1 MNEYKITALEIIN
14 QWNAMTAEQQ
24 ENYCKACVC
33 TALNDRYHLSAGYT
47 FEDAAQDTF
56 LRVLE
61 AMQDP
66 EALDADS
73 DKRTAAGKA
82 GNTLSA
88 VINRA
93 ARAGL
98 ERMAYQSR
106 KHGKASSH
114 QITTEDGDEIDTL
127 YLMAATNNTEEAAII
142 RITIRDFTESLDATS
157 KKILAGRIQG
167 MTEREISGVVPVSN
181 VAVHNRLA
189 KMQKALAKM
198 LR

>member
-1 MNEYKITALEIIN
+1 MTAKEIIAK
-14 QWNAMTAEQQ
+14 WNSMTTEQQ
-24 ENYCKACVC
+24 ENYCKAAVA
-33 TALNDRYHLSAGYT
+33 TALNDRYHLSTGYT
-47 FEDAAQDTF
+47 FEDATQDTF
-56 LRVLE
+56 LRALE

-66 EALDADS
+66 EALDDDS

-82 GNTLSA
+82 SNTLSM

-98 ERMAYQSR
+98 SRMAYQSR

-127 YLMAATNNTEEAAII
+127 YLLAATDNTERAAIVHVVLQ
-142 RITIRDFTESLDATS
+142 DFTTNLDDTNRE
-157 KKILAGRIQG
+157 IIAGRIQG
-167 MTEREISGVVPVSN
+167 MTEREISQIVGISN

-189 KMQKALAKM
+189 KMQKTLAAM
-198 LR
+198 LN

>member
-1 MNEYKITALEIIN
+1 MKAIEIIN
-14 QWNAMTAEQQ
+14 EWNAMTTEQQ

-33 TALNDRYHLSAGYT
+33 TALNDRYHLSTGYT
-47 FEDAAQDTF
+47 FEDATQDTY

-61 AMQDP
+61 TMQDP

-82 GNTLSA
+82 SNTLSM

-106 KHGKASSH
+106 KHGKATS
-114 QITTEDGDEIDTL
+114 QTATTEDGDVIDTL
-127 YLMAATNNTEEAAII
+127 YLLAANDDTERAAII
-142 RITIRDFTESLDATS
+142 RVALQDFTASLDDTNREIIAG
-157 KKILAGRIQG
+157 KIGG
-167 MTEREISGVVPVSN
+167 MTEREIASIVGISN
-181 VAVHNRLA
+181 VAIHNRIA
-189 KMQKALAKM
+189 KMQKALKEM
-198 LR
+198 I

>member
-1 MNEYKITALEIIN
+1 MKAIEIAAA
-14 QWNAMTAEQQ
+14 WNTMTPEQQ
-24 ENYCKACVC
+24 ENYCKAAVAM
-33 TALNDRYHLSAGYT
+33 ALNDRYHLSAGYT
-47 FEDAAQDTF
+47 FEDATQDTY

-73 DKRTAAGKA
+73 DRRTAAGKV
-82 GNTLSA
+82 GNTLST

-106 KHGKASSH
+106 KHGKASSY

-127 YLMAATNNTEEAAII
+127 YLLAATNDTEKAAII
-142 RITIRDFTESLDATS
+142 RIALRDFAESLDDTNREIIAG
-157 KKILAGRIQG
+157 KIDG
-167 MTEREISGVVPVSN
+167 MTERELASVVGISS
-181 VAVHNRLA
+181 VAVHNRIA
-189 KMQKALAKM
+189 KMREALAEM
-198 LR
+198 L

>member
-1 MNEYKITALEIIN
+1 MTAKEIIAKWDN
-14 QWNAMTAEQQ
+14 MTPEQQ
-24 ENYCKACVC
+24 ENYCKAAVA

-61 AMQDP
+61 AMQGP
-66 EALDADS
+66 AALDADS

-82 GNTLSA
+82 SNTLSM

-106 KHGKASSH
+106 KHGKATS
-114 QITTEDGDEIDTL
+114 QTTTTEDGDVIDTL
-127 YLMAATNNTEEAAII
+127 YLLAADDDTELAAII
-142 RITIRDFTESLDATS
+142 RVAIQDFTASLDDTNREIIAG
-157 KKILAGRIQG
+157 KIGG
-167 MTEREISGVVPVSN
+167 MTERELASIVGISN
-181 VAVHNRLA
+181 VAVHNRIA
-189 KMQKALAKM
+189 KMQKT
-198 LR
+198 LREMI

>member
-1 MNEYKITALEIIN
+1 MNAIEIIN
-14 QWNAMTAEQQ
+14 EWNAVTAEQQ

-47 FEDAAQDTF
+47 FEDATQDTY

-73 DKRTAAGKA
+73 DKRTTAGKA
-82 GNTLSA
+82 GNTLSM

-106 KHGKASSH
+106 KHGKANNH
-114 QITTEDGDEIDTL
+114 QITNEDGEEIDTL
-127 YLMAATNNTEEAAII
+127 YLLAATNDTEKAAII
-142 RITIRDFTESLDATS
+142 RVALRGFTESLDEINQ
-157 KKILAGRIQG
+157 KIIAGKIDG
-167 MTEREISGVVPVSN
+167 LTERELASIVGISN
-181 VAVHNRLA
+181 VAVHKRIV
-189 KMQKALAKM
+189 KMQKALMEM
-198 LR
+198 L

>member
-1 MNEYKITALEIIN
+1 MKATEIIN
-14 QWNAMTAEQQ
+14 EWNAMTVEQQ

-33 TALNDRYHLSAGYT
+33 TALNDRYHLSTGYT
-47 FEDAAQDTF
+47 FEDATQDTY

-61 AMQDP
+61 AMHDP

-82 GNTLSA
+82 SNTLSM

-106 KHGKASSH
+106 KHGKATS
-114 QITTEDGDEIDTL
+114 QQTITENGDVIDTM
-127 YLMAATNNTEEAAII
+127 YLLAADDDTERAAIL
-142 RITIRDFTESLDATS
+142 RVALQDFTASLDDTNREIIAG
-157 KKILAGRIQG
+157 KIGG
-167 MTEREISGVVPVSN
+167 MTERELASIVGISN
-181 VAVHNRLA
+181 VAVHNRIA
-189 KMQKALAKM
+189 RMQKALAEII
-198 LR
+198 

>member
-1 MNEYKITALEIIN
+1 MTAKEIIAK
-14 QWNAMTAEQQ
+14 WDSLTPEQQ
-24 ENYCKACVC
+24 ENYCKAAVA

-47 FEDAAQDTF
+47 FEDATQDTY

-73 DKRTAAGKA
+73 AERESKGKS
-82 GNTLSA
+82 GNTLSM

-106 KHGKASSH
+106 KHGKANSY
-114 QITTEDGDEIDTL
+114 QITTEGGDEIDTL
-127 YLMAATNNTEEAAII
+127 YLLAATDDTEKAAII
-142 RITIRDFTESLDATS
+142 RIALRDFTESLDEINQ
-157 KKILAGRIQG
+157 KIFAGKIDG
-167 MTEREISGVVPVSN
+167 LTERELAPICGISH
-181 VAVHNRLA
+181 VAIHNRIA
-189 KMQKALAKM
+189 RMQKALAGII
-198 LR
+198 